1 MGFGINFRRPDN
13 CVPSETAGAFQGSG
27 LEEISLPKT
36 LNDICENA
44 FQDCTRL
51 AVAFV
56 AESCPADVRRR
67 IP

>member
-1 MGFGINFRRPDN
+1 MGPGFDFRRPDN
-13 CVPSETAGAFQGSG
+13 YVPSETAGAFQDSG

-36 LNDICENA
+36 LNDICRNA

-51 AVAFV
+51 AVVFV
-56 AESCPADVRRR
+56 AEGCPADVRRR